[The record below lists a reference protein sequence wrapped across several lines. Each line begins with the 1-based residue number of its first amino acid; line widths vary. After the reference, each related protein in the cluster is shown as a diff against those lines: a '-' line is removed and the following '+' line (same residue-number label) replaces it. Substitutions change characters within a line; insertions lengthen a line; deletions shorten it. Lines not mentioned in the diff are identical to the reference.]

1 MLFAGGGHG
10 VIIDN
15 GKFIIDSSFSTRLII
30 DSQNH
35 KTKINNMK
43 RAFIIAAMML
53 TMITASA
60 KKVTVTI
67 DGTVYRTQEK
77 IYLIVDEDTAN
88 AVVVPVQNG
97 QFTVTTT
104 VDANSIIRLHET
116 KEWPERAEFVIIPDS
131 KHITADLNSSTIEG
145 SPMSQRLRT
154 ALSAIKREDPEGFHI
169 DVFSDDPEAWRQAQE
184 AGESMRRQ
192 MRETQR
198 TVAFQQ
204 MRENSKNII
213 PAWIAY
219 CYYSLLEP
227 EVELMLKDKKQKWT
241 KHPIL
246 MKIQGSD

>member
-1 MLFAGGGHG
+1 
-10 VIIDN
+10 
-15 GKFIIDSSFSTRLII
+15 
-30 DSQNH
+30 
-35 KTKINNMK
+35 
-43 RAFIIAAMML
+43 
-53 TMITASA
+53 
-60 KKVTVTI
+60 
-67 DGTVYRTQEK
+67 
-77 IYLIVDEDTAN
+77 
-88 AVVVPVQNG
+88 
-97 QFTVTTT
+97 
-104 VDANSIIRLHET
+104 
-116 KEWPERAEFVIIPDS
+116 
-131 KHITADLNSSTIEG
+131 
-145 SPMSQRLRT
+145 MSQRLRT

-219 CYYSLLEP
+219 CYYNLLEP

-246 MKIQGSD
+246 MKIQDSD